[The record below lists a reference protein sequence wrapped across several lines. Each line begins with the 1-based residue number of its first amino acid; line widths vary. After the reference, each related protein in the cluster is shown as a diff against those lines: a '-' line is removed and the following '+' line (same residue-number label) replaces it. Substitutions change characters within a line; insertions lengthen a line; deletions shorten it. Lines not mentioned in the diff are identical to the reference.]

1 MEMISNFNFIHLR
14 FNYTKPKGGSLF
26 SVSVVLNMEILN
38 DLRYHD
44 NGCPYAIKR
53 KLAPPLPEPLYTIY
67 FFWGGGVVY
76 CVLLLLHNKY

>member
-1 MEMISNFNFIHLR
+1 MISNFNFIHLR

-67 FFWGGGVVY
+67 YFFLGGGGGVL
-76 CVLLLLHNKY
+76 CTAFTT